1 MTQAGMYPGSK
12 EERCD
17 GDRDRDGSRAGAAS
31 RAPAAS
37 KPQEPHGEPR
47 HCGTDAA
54 MPCDVPG
61 RIQPQIKGGWE
72 EPGAAH
78 MEDT

>member
-1 MTQAGMYPGSK
+1 MVTGMGMVPEQEQHRGLQQRADPRSLRGSPSTAG
-12 EERCD
+12 
-17 GDRDRDGSRAGAAS
+17 
-31 RAPAAS
+31 
-37 KPQEPHGEPR
+37 Q
-47 HCGTDAA
+47 

-78 MEDT
+78 MEDM